1 MEKTTIPEGQI
12 GDWAVKKFYVREED
26 AAFTA
31 LRALMHGG
39 RGAVPSGDYYAL
51 MYRGAIVMSDTPNE
65 LSDQRM
71 AIIGARGYVLVT
83 GLGLGIIV
91 DRMLQSEQYDP
102 LCRDPGKDR
111 ISLRVKHLTVVE
123 KHLEVIQLVGPTL
136 QGKYGDRLAI
146 INADAFE
153 WQPGDRRFDY
163 AYHDIWTDITSE
175 NLPGMRKLK
184 RKYWPYLTATGKQ
197 RCWLED
203 ECRRMGDGGE

>member
-1 MEKTTIPEGQI
+1 MAKWEKTIVPEWQI
-12 GDWAVKKFYVREED
+12 GDWAVKKFSVDEKN
-26 AAFTA
+26 AAFTT
-31 LRALMHGG
+31 LRALMHNG
-39 RGAVPSGDYYAL
+39 RRAVPSGDYCAL
-51 MYRGAIVMSDTPNE
+51 TYRGAIVMSDTPNE

-91 DRMLQSEQYDP
+91 ERMLQSERYDP

-123 KHLEVIQLVGPTL
+123 KHLEVIQLVGPTI
-136 QGKYGDRLAI
+136 QGKYGDRLTI

-163 AYHDIWTDITSE
+163 IYHDIWTDISAD
-175 NLPGMRKLK
+175 NLPGMRRLK
-184 RKYWPYLTATGKQ
+184 RKYRPYMTTTGKQ
-197 RCWLED
+197 ECWCEY
-203 ECRRMGDGGE
+203 ECRRE